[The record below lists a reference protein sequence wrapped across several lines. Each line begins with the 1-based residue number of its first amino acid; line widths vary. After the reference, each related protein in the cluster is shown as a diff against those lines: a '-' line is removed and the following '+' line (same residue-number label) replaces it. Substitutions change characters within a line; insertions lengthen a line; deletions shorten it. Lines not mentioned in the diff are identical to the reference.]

1 MPRLTG
7 LKLFT
12 HDIRWIVS
20 LFVEPPLVERS
31 RHEEC
36 CRDRIDGLTITIST
50 EVTYFYGKYEIVVRD
65 RHNTFVSVQNLW
77 AMTYLSLTIQERVG
91 IKKAV
96 AIAKRLIKK
105 NKSLLEG

>member
-1 MPRLTG
+1 MSKLTG
-7 LKLFT
+7 LALFT
-12 HDIRWIVS
+12 HDIRWIAS
-20 LFVEPPLVERS
+20 LFIEPPLVERS
-31 RHEEC
+31 RYVEA
-36 CRDRIDGLTITIST
+36 CRDRVDGLTITVST
-50 EVTYFYGKYEIVVRD
+50 EITYFYGKYEIVVRD

-91 IKKAV
+91 IEKAV